1 MRGIVA
7 IFACCY
13 WLVIGMP
20 PMWFAVAFGG
30 WGALLPKEVDAWE
43 LGLLGSFNLPL
54 LILMFIGVRTF
65 KARKHQR

>member
-43 LGLLGSFNLPL
+43 LGLLG
-54 LILMFIGVRTF
+54 
-65 KARKHQR
+65 